1 MFGVILLIA
10 ATFVAVIAMGVR
22 LSSISDEN
30 LKLKAELARY
40 RKNPGSELLDSDAM
54 YRVIQEEG
62 FFPTKGSD
70 GDISFKIKG
79 ARIDVGECANGF
91 VYTRV
96 YYGLD
101 KEDVI
106 SALYAA
112 NQVEKTYVAIK
123 SIVSEENESLIF
135 SVESYCLGVEV
146 YRTFFQRSI
155 SIISDSI
162 DTFREEMHKY
172 DERQNSQVA
181 LAEEH
186 NKKTVETKMLS

>member
-123 SIVSEENESLIF
+123 SIVSEENGSLIF

>member
-1 MFGVILLIA
+1 MFGVILLIV
-10 ATFVAVIAMGVR
+10 ATFVSVIAMGVK
-22 LSSISDEN
+22 LSSQTDEIDR
-30 LKLKAELARY
+30 LKSELANS
-40 RKNPGSELLDSDAM
+40 RKTTNCELLDSDAM

-62 FFPTKGSD
+62 YFPAKDANGE
-70 GDISFKIKG
+70 ISFKIKG

-91 VYTRV
+91 VYTRI
-96 YYGLD
+96 YYCLD

>member
-91 VYTRV
+91 VYTRI
-96 YYGLD
+96 YYCLD

-123 SIVSEENESLIF
+123 SIVSEENGSLIF

>member
-1 MFGVILLIA
+1 MFGVILMIV
-10 ATFVAVIAMGVR
+10 ATFVAVVVMGIN
-22 LSSISDEN
+22 LSAKSDEVKR
-30 LKLKAELARY
+30 LKTELASSK
-40 RKNPGSELLDSDAM
+40 KNSSRELLDSDAM
-54 YRVIQEEG
+54 YRVIQEDG
-62 FFPTKGSD
+62 FFPTKGTD

-79 ARIDVGECANGF
+79 TRIDVGECANGF

-96 YYGLD
+96 YYFLD

-123 SIVSEENESLIF
+123 SIVSEENGSLIF
-135 SVESYCLGVEV
+135 SVESYCLSVDV
-146 YRTFFQRSI
+146 YRAFFQRSV

-172 DERQNSQVA
+172 DERQNSQVV
-181 LAEEH
+181 LTEEH
-186 NKKTVETKMLS
+186 NKKTGETKMLS

>member
-10 ATFVAVIAMGVR
+10 AAFVAVVVMGVN
-22 LSSISDEN
+22 LSSKSDEIQ
-30 LKLKAELARY
+30 KLRAELANS
-40 RKNPGSELLDSDAM
+40 RKNSGSEPLDRDAM
-54 YRVIQEEG
+54 YRVIQEDG
-62 FFPTKGSD
+62 FFPTKGTD

-79 ARIDVGECANGF
+79 TRIDVGECANGF

-96 YYGLD
+96 YYSLD

-123 SIVSEENESLIF
+123 SIVSEENGSLIF
-135 SVESYCLGVEV
+135 SVESYCLSVDV
-146 YRTFFQRSI
+146 YRAFFQRSV

-172 DERQNSQVA
+172 DERQNSQVV
-181 LAEEH
+181 LTEEH
-186 NKKTVETKMLS
+186 NKKTGETKMLS